1 MHCGWRQTLGN
12 ILIASQYTFKIQ
24 AKRIILYLFLRS
36 GSSLIFSASLFALTH
51 CSALLLMSSNWRPGM
66 TNKLRATVVMASWW
80 NLALRWQSTSK
91 SYFLDSWIYHTRSDF
106 QIDIVTRK
114 LTSMYAVCL
123 TYFNKL
129 HKTWRE
135 DPSVLHV
142 KDCLDYKSIISN
154 TAYQCFPCVHSEQ

>member
-12 ILIASQYTFKIQ
+12 ILVASQYTFKIQ

-66 TNKLRATVVMASWW
+66 TNKLRATVVKASWW

-91 SYFLDSWIYHTRSDF
+91 SYFLASWIYHTRSDF

-114 LTSMYAVCL
+114 LTSMQFVWHIL
-123 TYFNKL
+123 TSFIK
-129 HKTWRE
+129 HEEKTH
-135 DPSVLHV
+135 LYCMV
-142 KDCLDYKSIISN
+142 KIAWITK
-154 TAYQCFPCVHSEQ
+154 V